1 MVFFFGGCLMK
12 RQLRVRVFAILVGVA
27 FAALMSHAS
36 VARAQV
42 QYRWD
47 TGNVTESFNNSEGTE
62 TEDNWV
68 ANAFQVVD
76 GGTHIVSIEFVFGGI
91 DGYTNKPASAVI
103 YQGFDLHD
111 PSAGGGLVRLST
123 TDTTITAN
131 PGDLVTITLDTPVD
145 LNVDDIFYAAVLI
158 PQVQRPG
165 ANEFP
170 WANDTMIPLGYSF
183 FDVGPAQGAP
193 YDLDNTANATVNGA
207 FHPVVH
213 FDVQHPGTTLLRA
226 NATAG

>member
-47 TGNVTESFNNSEGTE
+47 NGAFTERFNDSEGVE

-76 GGTHIVSIEFVFGGI
+76 GGTHIVSIEFPIGEAYVNLTV
-91 DGYTNKPASAVI
+91 DAVI

-111 PSAGGGLVRLST
+111 PTAGGGLVRLS
-123 TDTTITAN
+123 I
-131 PGDLVTITLDTPVD
+131 PGDTIVITLDTPVD
-145 LNVDDIFYAAVLI
+145 LNVDDIFYAAILI
-158 PQVQRPG
+158 RQVDG
-165 ANEFP
+165 AHFP
-170 WANDTMIPLGYSF
+170 FFNDGTIPLGYSF
-183 FDVGPAQGAP
+183 FDVGPVQGGD
-193 YDLDNTANATVNGA
+193 YDLDQTGNATVNGGT
-207 FHPVVH
+207 HPVVH
-213 FDVQHPGTTLLRA
+213 SGVQSPGTTLIRA